1 MNFCL
6 GLYNTNPV
14 FHFIFT
20 LFQENAIPELAKIS
34 QEITGLDG
42 TQLEALK
49 GGFEGFD
56 KENTGC
62 INSTQSQMIFKMM
75 GVQVQVLHITSN
87 TGSLLSVVCNS
98 FSLPSAADS
107 YNKMTTL
114 TVRVLL
120 QLASSREAV

>member
-1 MNFCL
+1 MICTIRTQFST
-6 GLYNTNPV
+6 LYLRCFERTP
-14 FHFIFT
+14 FLT
-20 LFQENAIPELAKIS
+20 LLKF

-75 GVQVQVLHITSN
+75 GVQVQVSHIFDNLFPCT
-87 TGSLLSVVCNS
+87 
-98 FSLPSAADS
+98 
-107 YNKMTTL
+107 
-114 TVRVLL
+114 
-120 QLASSREAV
+120 

>member
-1 MNFCL
+1 MP
-6 GLYNTNPV
+6 NTNPV

-20 LFQENAIPELAKIS
+20 LFRDNAIPDLAKITS

-75 GVQVQVLHITSN
+75 GVQVQVSHIFDNWFPCT
-87 TGSLLSVVCNS
+87 
-98 FSLPSAADS
+98 
-107 YNKMTTL
+107 
-114 TVRVLL
+114 
-120 QLASSREAV
+120 